1 MDKLKL
7 YIYDLDEE
15 IIELL
20 SIRQELMSN
29 SKNFK
34 VLELGGH
41 NMQNDF
47 VSKLDHNIFK
57 YELEF
62 ESKKNKKTYKKLFNE
77 NLEKTGEEYET
88 LNLTR
93 MIKYSYIQFIFDL
106 CEYGNDDKY
115 EFTCNL
121 DMEILFKLSERI
133 HLGYEVIKLKYLEN
147 VDFYDKLFESSSSS
161 LILYYL
167 SNFIYQPTYLDILK
181 EKCLKY
187 NVCEVLICS
196 FYKNIIIPY
205 YNEIQLNFCLNIK
218 KLKNIKNIE
227 DIKNS
232 EEEDKKKDL

>member
-1 MDKLKL
+1 MDVLNL
-7 YIYDLDEE
+7 YIYNLDEE

-20 SIRQELMSN
+20 SIRQELLTN

-34 VLELGGH
+34 VLELGGY
-41 NMQNDF
+41 NMKNNF
-47 VSKLDHNIFK
+47 ISKLDHNIFN
-57 YELEF
+57 YELQF

-77 NLEKTGEEYET
+77 NLQKNSEEYET

-93 MIKYSYIQFIFDL
+93 MLKYSYTNFLYDL
-106 CEYGNDDKY
+106 CEYGDDDKN

-133 HLGYEVIKLKYLEN
+133 HLGYEIIKLKYIEN
-147 VDFYDKLFESSSSS
+147 IDFYDKLFKTSNSS

-187 NVCEVLICS
+187 NVCEVLVCS
-196 FYKNIIIPY
+196 FYKNVILPY
-205 YNEIQLNFCLNIK
+205 FNEIQLNFCLNIK
-218 KLKNIKNIE
+218 KIKNIE
-227 DIKNS
+227 NI
-232 EEEDKKKDL
+232 

>member
-1 MDKLKL
+1 MDVLNL
-7 YIYDLDEE
+7 YIYNLDDE

-20 SIRQELMSN
+20 SIRQELLTN

-34 VLELGGH
+34 VLELGGY
-41 NMQNDF
+41 NMKNNF
-47 VSKLDHNIFK
+47 ISKLDHNIFN
-57 YELEF
+57 YELQF
-62 ESKKNKKTYKKLFNE
+62 ESKNNKKTYKKLFNE
-77 NLEKTGEEYET
+77 NLQENSEEYET

-93 MIKYSYIQFIFDL
+93 ILKYSYTSFLYDL
-106 CEYGNDDKY
+106 CEYGDDDKN

-133 HLGYEVIKLKYLEN
+133 HLGYEVIKLKYIEN
-147 VDFYDKLFESSSSS
+147 IDFYDKLFKTSNSS

-187 NVCEVLICS
+187 NVCEVLVCS

-218 KLKNIKNIE
+218 KIKNIT
-227 DIKNS
+227 
-232 EEEDKKKDL
+232 

>member
-1 MDKLKL
+1 MDVLNL
-7 YIYDLDEE
+7 YIYNLDEE

-20 SIRQELMSN
+20 SIRQELLTN

-34 VLELGGH
+34 VLELGGY
-41 NMQNDF
+41 NMKNNF
-47 VSKLDHNIFK
+47 ISKLDHNIFN
-57 YELEF
+57 YELQF

-77 NLEKTGEEYET
+77 NLQENNEEYET

-93 MIKYSYIQFIFDL
+93 MLKYSYINFLYDL
-106 CEYGNDDKY
+106 CEYGDDDKN

-133 HLGYEVIKLKYLEN
+133 HLGYEIIKLKYIEN
-147 VDFYDKLFESSSSS
+147 IDFYDKLFKTSNSS

-187 NVCEVLICS
+187 NVCEVLVCN
-196 FYKNIIIPY
+196 FYKNVILPY
-205 YNEIQLNFCLNIK
+205 FNEIQLNFCLNIK
-218 KLKNIKNIE
+218 KIKNIE
-227 DIKNS
+227 NI
-232 EEEDKKKDL
+232 

>member
-1 MDKLKL
+1 MDVLNL
-7 YIYDLDEE
+7 YIYNLDEE

-20 SIRQELMSN
+20 SIRQELLTN

-34 VLELGGH
+34 VLELGGY
-41 NMQNDF
+41 NMKNNF
-47 VSKLDHNIFK
+47 ISKLDHNIFN
-57 YELEF
+57 YELQF

-77 NLEKTGEEYET
+77 NLKENIEEYET

-93 MIKYSYIQFIFDL
+93 MLKYSYTSFLYDL
-106 CEYGNDDKY
+106 CEYGDDDKN

-133 HLGYEVIKLKYLEN
+133 HLGYEIIKLKYIEN
-147 VDFYDKLFESSSSS
+147 IDFYDKLFKTSNSS

-187 NVCEVLICS
+187 NVCEV
-196 FYKNIIIPY
+196 
-205 YNEIQLNFCLNIK
+205 
-218 KLKNIKNIE
+218 
-227 DIKNS
+227 
-232 EEEDKKKDL
+232 